1 MPQRNGYRSHRGRS
15 AIARQVIMS
24 GAAGATNGI
33 FPQNVMVTTF
43 QGQVIRNAGYFGG
56 MKKGGAAPSGTGFMV
71 PSGRRNLIAA
81 NAQRPNFLFEFR
93 TNPGPSPFGYGPYA

>member
-1 MPQRNGYRSHRGRS
+1 MPQRNGYRSSRGRS
-15 AIARQVIMS
+15 AVARKVIMS

-33 FPQNVMVTTF
+33 FPQNIVVMTY
-43 QGQVIRNAGYFGG
+43 QGQLIRNAGYFGG
-56 MKKGGAAPSGTGFMV
+56 VKKGGAAPSGTGFMV

-93 TNPGPSPFGYGPYA
+93 TNPGPKPFGFSPYA